1 MRFHIATL
9 CVAIALWLDTLSYY
23 RQINK
28 TLKTRKSSQ
37 ISSTS
42 FLYKISKACAAMAGL
57 GIYSNWVG
65 LGMESFMLV
74 VYIITLL
81 IIIKFKPKGWKLWS

>member
-23 RQINK
+23 RQIKK

-42 FLYKISKACAAMAGL
+42 FLYKIAKACAAMVGL

-65 LGMESFMLV
+65 MGMETFMLV
-74 VYIITLL
+74 IYVVTLWIIVR
-81 IIIKFKPKGWKLWS
+81 FKPKGWKLWN